1 MTTPAAGP
9 RGPRDEY
16 KSGLP
21 DSTTGLRWAL
31 AVVSLVAVAA
41 TITAVTLWL
50 KPRQV
55 EQAAPQDKAE
65 QALPTKT
72 APTDVPRADLEQFTG
87 QDLRQRFPGPPI
99 RITCPGDLPAKVGA
113 SEECVLRRSNEEF
126 RLTLTIT
133 SGTSP
138 FDAVWST
145 RLGERISN

>member
-1 MTTPAAGP
+1 MAMS
-9 RGPRDEY
+9 PRDEY
-16 KSGLP
+16 RSSYP
-21 DSTTGLRWAL
+21 DPTTGLRWAL
-31 AVVSLVAVAA
+31 ALVSVIAVAA
-41 TITAVTLWL
+41 VITAVTLWL
-50 KPRQV
+50 NPRHI
-55 EQAAPQDKAE
+55 EQAPPDEKKAS
-65 QALPTKT
+65 TSG
-72 APTDVPRADLEQFTG
+72 VPRADVEQITG
-87 QDLRQRFPGPPI
+87 QELRQKFPGPPV